1 MKKYMN
7 IAKLGLMLMMLVGGV
22 SFANAQEENPEKV
35 TVEPLRIAV
44 GDEVEVTVNYESAV
58 ERSGFQMHVILPE
71 GLSFVKQ
78 EGVDADDEP
87 ITFFIEKGTACL
99 ASHTVQ
105 IDNYYK
111 DNEKDLFVVIDNSKI
126 KSLKS
131 PGSLFTFKVKADES
145 LADASQIVL
154 KDVKFNGGQ
163 YFDVNVDVTKGTS
176 TGINEAKAEEADNAP
191 VFNLGGQRA
200 SKNGKGILVKKG
212 KKYVQTR

>member
-35 TVEPLRIAV
+35 SIDPVTIAA
-44 GDEVEVTVNYESAV
+44 GDEMELTINYESSV
-58 ERSGFQMHVILPE
+58 ERSGFQMNILLPD
-71 GLSFVKQ
+71 GLTFVKQ
-78 EGVDADDEP
+78 EGLDEDEEP
-87 ITFFIEKGTACL
+87 ITFYATKGTAL
-99 ASHTVQ
+99 KASHAFDVT
-105 IDNYYK
+105 YK
-111 DNEKDLFVVIDNSKI
+111 SANELLIIVYNMDI

-131 PGSLFTFKVKADES
+131 PGSLLSFKVKADET

-200 SKNGKGILVKKG
+200 SKNGKAIVVKKG
-212 KKYVQTR
+212 KKYVQAR

>member
-35 TVEPLRIAV
+35 SIDPVTIAA
-44 GDEVEVTVNYESAV
+44 GDEMELTINYESSV
-58 ERSGFQMHVILPE
+58 ERSGFQMNILLPD
-71 GLSFVKQ
+71 GLTFVKQ
-78 EGVDADDEP
+78 EGLDEDEEP
-87 ITFFIEKGTACL
+87 ITFYATKGTAL
-99 ASHTVQ
+99 KASHAFDVT
-105 IDNYYK
+105 YK
-111 DNEKDLFVVIDNSKI
+111 SANELLIIVYNMDLKQ
-126 KSLKS
+126 LKS
-131 PGSLFTFKVKADES
+131 PGSLLSFKVKADET

-176 TGINEAKAEEADNAP
+176 TGIDKAKAEEADNAP

-200 SKNGKGILVKKG
+200 SKNGKAIVVKKG
-212 KKYVQTR
+212 KKYVQAR

>member
-35 TVEPLRIAV
+35 SIDPVTIAA
-44 GDEVEVTVNYESAV
+44 GDEMELTINYESSV
-58 ERSGFQMHVILPE
+58 ERSGFQMNILLPD
-71 GLSFVKQ
+71 GLTFVKQ
-78 EGVDADDEP
+78 EGLDEDEEP
-87 ITFFIEKGTACL
+87 ITFYATKGTAL
-99 ASHTVQ
+99 KASHAFDVT
-105 IDNYYK
+105 YK
-111 DNEKDLFVVIDNSKI
+111 SANELLIIVYNMDLKQ
-126 KSLKS
+126 LKS
-131 PGSLFTFKVKADES
+131 PGSLLSFKVKADET

-200 SKNGKGILVKKG
+200 SKNGKAIVVKKG
-212 KKYVQTR
+212 KKYVQAR

>member
-35 TVEPLRIAV
+35 SIDPVTIAA
-44 GDEVEVTVNYESAV
+44 GDEMELTINYESSV
-58 ERSGFQMHVILPE
+58 ERSGFQMNILLPD
-71 GLSFVKQ
+71 GLTFVKQ
-78 EGVDADDEP
+78 EGLDEDEEP
-87 ITFFIEKGTACL
+87 ITFYATKGTAL
-99 ASHTVQ
+99 KASHAFDVT
-105 IDNYYK
+105 YK
-111 DNEKDLFVVIDNSKI
+111 SANELLIIVYNMDLKQ
-126 KSLKS
+126 LKS
-131 PGSLFTFKVKADES
+131 PGSLLSFKVKADET

-200 SKNGKGILVKKG
+200 SKNGKAILVKKG
-212 KKYVQTR
+212 KKYVQAR

>member
-7 IAKLGLMLMMLVGGV
+7 IAKLGLMLMMLIGGV

-35 TVEPLRIAV
+35 SIDPVTIAV
-44 GDEVEVTVNYESAV
+44 GDEKELTINYESSV
-58 ERSGFQMHVILPE
+58 ERSGFQMNILLPE
-71 GLSFVKQ
+71 GLTFVEQ
-78 EGVDADDEP
+78 EGVDEDDEP
-87 ITFFIEKGTACL
+87 ITFYATKGTAL
-99 ASHTVQ
+99 RASHAFDVTRKSDKELLIIVYHL
-105 IDNYYK
+105 D
-111 DNEKDLFVVIDNSKI
+111 I

-131 PGSLFTFKVKADES
+131 PGSLLSFKVKADES

-154 KDVKFNGGQ
+154 KDVLFNGGQ

>member
-1 MKKYMN
+1 MN
-7 IAKLGLMLMMLVGGV
+7 HPTLTYSIELPKDVEQILEVDFWVYTHLTAQLLQPVTEAVKFTSPV
-22 SFANAQEENPEKV
+22 SV
-35 TVEPLRIAV
+35 
-44 GDEVEVTVNYESAV
+44 
-58 ERSGFQMHVILPE
+58 
-71 GLSFVKQ
+71 
-78 EGVDADDEP
+78 
-87 ITFFIEKGTACL
+87 FIEKGTACL

-131 PGSLFTFKVKADES
+131 PGSLFTFKVKADET
-145 LADASQIVL
+145 LAEASQIVL

>member
-7 IAKLGLMLMMLVGGV
+7 IAKLGLMLMMLIGGV
-22 SFANAQEENPEKV
+22 SFANAQEANPEKV
-35 TVEPLRIAV
+35 SIDPVTIAA
-44 GDEVEVTVNYESAV
+44 GDEMELTINYESSV
-58 ERSGFQMHVILPE
+58 DRSGFQMNILLPE
-71 GLSFVKQ
+71 GLTFVEQ
-78 EGVDADDEP
+78 EGVDEDDEP
-87 ITFFIEKGTACL
+87 ITFYATKGTAL
-99 ASHTVQ
+99 RATHAFDVTRKSDKELLIIVYHL
-105 IDNYYK
+105 D
-111 DNEKDLFVVIDNSKI
+111 I

-131 PGSLFTFKVKADES
+131 PGSLLSFKVKADET

-154 KDVKFNGGQ
+154 KDVLFNGGQ

>member
-35 TVEPLRIAV
+35 SIDPVTIAA
-44 GDEVEVTVNYESAV
+44 GDEMELTINYESSV
-58 ERSGFQMHVILPE
+58 ERSGFQMNILLPD
-71 GLSFVKQ
+71 GLTFVKQ
-78 EGVDADDEP
+78 EGLDEDEEP
-87 ITFFIEKGTACL
+87 ITFYATKGTAL
-99 ASHTVQ
+99 KASHAFDVT
-105 IDNYYK
+105 YK
-111 DNEKDLFVVIDNSKI
+111 SANELLIIVYNMDLKQ
-126 KSLKS
+126 LKS
-131 PGSLFTFKVKADES
+131 PGSLLSFKVKADET

-163 YFDVNVDVTKGTS
+163 YFNVNVDVTKGSS

-200 SKNGKGILVKKG
+200 SKNGKAILVKKG

>member
-35 TVEPLRIAV
+35 SIDPVTIAA
-44 GDEVEVTVNYESAV
+44 GDEMELTINYESSV
-58 ERSGFQMHVILPE
+58 ERSGFQMNILLPD
-71 GLSFVKQ
+71 GLTFVKQ
-78 EGVDADDEP
+78 EGLDEDEEP
-87 ITFFIEKGTACL
+87 ITFYATKGTAL
-99 ASHTVQ
+99 KASHAFDVT
-105 IDNYYK
+105 YK
-111 DNEKDLFVVIDNSKI
+111 SANELLIIVYNMDLKQ
-126 KSLKS
+126 LKS
-131 PGSLFTFKVKADES
+131 PGSLLSFKVKADET

-200 SKNGKGILVKKG
+200 SMNGKAIVVKKG
-212 KKYVQTR
+212 KKYVQAR

>member
-35 TVEPLRIAV
+35 SIDPVTIAA
-44 GDEVEVTVNYESAV
+44 GDEMELTINYESSV
-58 ERSGFQMHVILPE
+58 ERSGFQMNILLPD
-71 GLSFVKQ
+71 GLTFVKQ
-78 EGVDADDEP
+78 EGLDEDEEP
-87 ITFFIEKGTACL
+87 ITFYATKGTAL
-99 ASHTVQ
+99 KASHAFDVT
-105 IDNYYK
+105 YK
-111 DNEKDLFVVIDNSKI
+111 SANELLIIVYNMDLKQ
-126 KSLKS
+126 LKS
-131 PGSLFTFKVKADES
+131 PGSLLSFKVKADET

-163 YFDVNVDVTKGTS
+163 YFNVNVDVTKGTS

-200 SKNGKGILVKKG
+200 SKNGKAILVKKG

>member
-7 IAKLGLMLMMLVGGV
+7 IAKLGLMLMMLIGGV

-35 TVEPLRIAV
+35 SIDPVTIAA
-44 GDEVEVTVNYESAV
+44 GDEKELTINYESSV
-58 ERSGFQMHVILPE
+58 ERSGFQMNILLPE

-78 EGVDADDEP
+78 EGVDEDEEP
-87 ITFFIEKGTACL
+87 ITFYATKGSALRTTHAFDV
-99 ASHTVQ
+99 T
-105 IDNYYK
+105 YK
-111 DNEKDLFVVIDNSKI
+111 SDKELLIIVYHLDLKL
-126 KSLKS
+126 LKS
-131 PGSLFTFKVKADES
+131 PGSLLSFKVKADES
-145 LADASQIVL
+145 LAEASQIVL

-191 VFNLGGQRA
+191 VFNLGGQRG

>member
-35 TVEPLRIAV
+35 SIDPVTIAA
-44 GDEVEVTVNYESAV
+44 GDEMELTINYESSV
-58 ERSGFQMHVILPE
+58 ERSGFQMNILLPD
-71 GLSFVKQ
+71 GLTFVKQ
-78 EGVDADDEP
+78 EGLDEDEEP
-87 ITFFIEKGTACL
+87 ITFYATKGTAL
-99 ASHTVQ
+99 KASHAFDVT
-105 IDNYYK
+105 YK
-111 DNEKDLFVVIDNSKI
+111 SANELLIIVYNMDLKQ
-126 KSLKS
+126 LKS
-131 PGSLFTFKVKADES
+131 PGSLLSFKVKADET

-176 TGINEAKAEEADNAP
+176 TGINEAKAEKADNAP

-200 SKNGKGILVKKG
+200 SKNGKAIVVKKG
-212 KKYVQTR
+212 KKYVQAR

>member
-35 TVEPLRIAV
+35 SIDPVTIAA
-44 GDEVEVTVNYESAV
+44 GDEMELTINYESSV
-58 ERSGFQMHVILPE
+58 ERSGFQMNILLPD
-71 GLSFVKQ
+71 GLTFVKQ
-78 EGVDADDEP
+78 EGLDEDEEP
-87 ITFFIEKGTACL
+87 ITFYATKGTAL
-99 ASHTVQ
+99 KASHAFYVT
-105 IDNYYK
+105 YK
-111 DNEKDLFVVIDNSKI
+111 SANELLIIVYNMDLKQ
-126 KSLKS
+126 LKS
-131 PGSLFTFKVKADES
+131 PGSLLSFKVKADET

-163 YFDVNVDVTKGTS
+163 YFNVNVDVTKGTS

-200 SKNGKGILVKKG
+200 SKNGKAILVKKG

>member
-35 TVEPLRIAV
+35 SIDPVTIAA
-44 GDEVEVTVNYESAV
+44 GDEMELTINYESSV
-58 ERSGFQMHVILPE
+58 ERSGFQMNILLPN
-71 GLSFVKQ
+71 GLTFVKQ
-78 EGVDADDEP
+78 EGLDEDEEP
-87 ITFFIEKGTACL
+87 ITFYATKGTAL
-99 ASHTVQ
+99 KASHAFDVT
-105 IDNYYK
+105 YK
-111 DNEKDLFVVIDNSKI
+111 SANELLIIVYNMDLKQ
-126 KSLKS
+126 LKS
-131 PGSLFTFKVKADES
+131 PGSLLSFKVKADET

-163 YFDVNVDVTKGTS
+163 YFNVNVDVTKGTS

-200 SKNGKGILVKKG
+200 SKNGKAIVVKKG
-212 KKYVQTR
+212 KKYVQAR